1 VIATDTRGALVLKKL
16 NPPIPVVFI
25 SGGDPVRLG
34 LVTSLNRPAGNVT
47 GASFLTTAAAAKRLE
62 LLRELM
68 PTATRIGYLVNPDNF
83 TIETEEV
90 QTAGRALGLQILVLN
105 ARNER
110 DFDHAFATLLE
121 RRGDALFVG
130 GDPFFLTSRDQVVAL
145 AARHAIPAIYNLRQ
159 YALAG
164 GLSPPSSGRPD
175 CVAGHV
181 RWGIG
186 AGRRG

>member
-1 VIATDTRGALVLKKL
+1 MIGLLYSTSPSGMAFFVTAFRNGLKQSGYIEGQNIAFQYRWGEGQTDRLAALAADLIGRQTAVIATDTRGALVLKKL

-90 QTAGRALGLQILVLN
+90 PLIA
-105 ARNER
+105 
-110 DFDHAFATLLE
+110 
-121 RRGDALFVG
+121 
-130 GDPFFLTSRDQVVAL
+130 
-145 AARHAIPAIYNLRQ
+145 
-159 YALAG
+159 
-164 GLSPPSSGRPD
+164 SG
-175 CVAGHV
+175 
-181 RWGIG
+181 
-186 AGRRG
+186 